1 MSAEFTTVDTAT
13 LPPPTVVEALDFEAI
28 LAAHRADL
36 LARYPAAAQVIDLE
50 SEPLAKLLEAHAY
63 RELLYRAR
71 VNDAARAHL
80 VAFAT
85 GGDLEHLGAF
95 YNVPRLG
102 GESDERYRRRILLR
116 VAALAGN
123 GTKEHY
129 EQVALTASQ
138 NVQDAIATQPWPGR
152 VNVQLW
158 LVDHGQAEA
167 TQAQVLAA
175 LTAPAARPLGVPV
188 TVSLAKPHAIHLTAR
203 LLREGGAPVNLVA
216 QVQDSLP
223 AALAA
228 YARLGRAVPRS
239 WITTR
244 LHVAGIARV
253 TYPDGA
259 APPEVTTLA
268 ADEYPVWGTVQLVD
282 EGALT

>member
-1 MSAEFTTVDTAT
+1 MTFDIAT
-13 LPPPTVVEALDFEAI
+13 LPPPSVVEPLDFEAI
-28 LAAHRADL
+28 LAAQRTDL
-36 LARYPAAAQVIDLE
+36 IARYPEAADVLDLE
-50 SEPLAKLLEAHAY
+50 SEPLAKLMEVFAY

-85 GGDLEHLGAF
+85 GSDLEHLGAF
-95 YNVPRLG
+95 YNVPRID
-102 GESDERYRRRILLR
+102 GEADDRYRRRILLR

-129 EQVALTASQ
+129 EHVALTASQ
-138 NVQDAIATQPWPGR
+138 NVQDAIATQPWPGS

-158 LVDHGQAEA
+158 LADHSQAEA

-188 TVSLAKPHAIHLTAR
+188 SVSLAKPRHIHLTAR

-216 QVQDSLP
+216 QVLESLP
-223 AALAA
+223 AAMAA

-253 TYPDGA
+253 TYPDDA

-268 ADEYPVWGTVQLVD
+268 ADEYPVWGNVQLVD
-282 EGALT
+282 EGAQP

>member
-1 MSAEFTTVDTAT
+1 MTLDIAT
-13 LPPPTVVEALDFEAI
+13 LPPPSVVEPLDFEAI
-28 LAAHRADL
+28 LAAQRTDL
-36 LARYPAAAQVIDLE
+36 IARYPEAADVLDLE
-50 SEPLAKLLEAHAY
+50 SEPLAKLMEVFAY

-85 GGDLEHLGAF
+85 GSDLEHLGAF
-95 YNVPRLG
+95 YNVPRID
-102 GESDERYRRRILLR
+102 GEADDRYRRRILLR

-129 EQVALTASQ
+129 EHVALTASQ

-158 LVDHGQAEA
+158 LADHSQAEA

-188 TVSLAKPHAIHLTAR
+188 SVSLAKPRHIHLTAR

-216 QVQDSLP
+216 QVLESLP
-223 AALAA
+223 AAMAA

-253 TYPDGA
+253 TYPDDA

-282 EGALT
+282 EGAQP

>member
-1 MSAEFTTVDTAT
+1 MTFDIAT
-13 LPPPTVVEALDFEAI
+13 LPPPSVVEPLDFEAI
-28 LAAHRADL
+28 LAAQRTDL
-36 LARYPAAAQVIDLE
+36 IARYPEAADVLDLE
-50 SEPLAKLLEAHAY
+50 SEPLAKLMEVFAY

-85 GGDLEHLGAF
+85 GSDLEHLGAF
-95 YNVPRLG
+95 YNVPRID
-102 GESDERYRRRILLR
+102 GEADDRYRRRILLR

-129 EQVALTASQ
+129 EHVALTASQ

-158 LVDHGQAEA
+158 LADHSQAEA

-188 TVSLAKPHAIHLTAR
+188 SVSLAKPRHIHLTAR

-216 QVQDSLP
+216 QVLESLP
-223 AALAA
+223 AAMAA

-253 TYPDGA
+253 TYPDDA

>member
-1 MSAEFTTVDTAT
+1 MTFDIAT
-13 LPPPTVVEALDFEAI
+13 LPPPSVVEPLDFEAI
-28 LAAHRADL
+28 LAAQRTDL
-36 LARYPAAAQVIDLE
+36 IARYPEAADVLDLE
-50 SEPLAKLLEAHAY
+50 SEPLAKLMEVFAY

-85 GGDLEHLGAF
+85 GSDLEHLGAF
-95 YNVPRLG
+95 YNVPRID
-102 GESDERYRRRILLR
+102 GEADDRYRRRILLR

-129 EQVALTASQ
+129 EHVALTASQ
-138 NVQDAIATQPWPGR
+138 NVQDAIATQPWPGS

-158 LVDHGQAEA
+158 LADHSQAEA

-188 TVSLAKPHAIHLTAR
+188 SVSLAKPRHIHLTAR

-216 QVQDSLP
+216 QVLESLP
-223 AALAA
+223 AAMAA

-253 TYPDGA
+253 TYPDDA

-268 ADEYPVWGTVQLVD
+268 ADEYPVWGTVQLGD
-282 EGALT
+282 DGAQP

>member
-1 MSAEFTTVDTAT
+1 MTLDIAT
-13 LPPPTVVEALDFEAI
+13 LPPPSVVEPLDFEAI
-28 LAAHRADL
+28 LAAQRTDL
-36 LARYPAAAQVIDLE
+36 IARYPEAADVLDLE
-50 SEPLAKLLEAHAY
+50 SEPLAKLMEVFAY

-85 GGDLEHLGAF
+85 GSDLEHLGAF
-95 YNVPRLG
+95 YNVPRID
-102 GESDERYRRRILLR
+102 GEADDRYRRRILLR

-129 EQVALTASQ
+129 EHVALTASQ
-138 NVQDAIATQPWPGR
+138 NVQDAIATQPWPGS

-158 LVDHGQAEA
+158 LADHSQAEA

-188 TVSLAKPHAIHLTAR
+188 SVSLAKPRHIHLTAR

-216 QVQDSLP
+216 QVLESLP
-223 AALAA
+223 AAMAA

-253 TYPDGA
+253 TYPDDA

-282 EGALT
+282 EGAQP

>member
-1 MSAEFTTVDTAT
+1 MTLDIAT
-13 LPPPTVVEALDFEAI
+13 LPPPSVVEPLDFEAI
-28 LAAHRADL
+28 LAAQRTDL
-36 LARYPAAAQVIDLE
+36 IARYPEADDVLDLE
-50 SEPLAKLLEAHAY
+50 SEPLAKLMEVFAY

-85 GGDLEHLGAF
+85 GSDLEHLGAF
-95 YNVPRLG
+95 YNVPRID
-102 GESDERYRRRILLR
+102 GEADDRYRRRILLR

-129 EQVALTASQ
+129 EHVALTASQ
-138 NVQDAIATQPWPGR
+138 NVQDAIATQPWPGS

-158 LVDHGQAEA
+158 LADHSQAEA

-188 TVSLAKPHAIHLTAR
+188 SVSLAKPRHIHLTAR
-203 LLREGGAPVNLVA
+203 LQREGGAPVNLVA
-216 QVQDSLP
+216 QVLESLP
-223 AALAA
+223 AAMAA

-253 TYPDGA
+253 TYPDDA

-282 EGALT
+282 EGAQP

>member
-1 MSAEFTTVDTAT
+1 MTFDIAT
-13 LPPPTVVEALDFEAI
+13 LPPPSVVEPLDFEAI
-28 LAAHRADL
+28 LAAQRTDL
-36 LARYPAAAQVIDLE
+36 IARYPEAADVLDLE
-50 SEPLAKLLEAHAY
+50 SEPLAKLMEVFAY

-85 GGDLEHLGAF
+85 GSDLEHLGAF
-95 YNVPRLG
+95 YNVPRID
-102 GESDERYRRRILLR
+102 GEADDRYRRRILLR

-129 EQVALTASQ
+129 EHVALTASQ

-158 LVDHGQAEA
+158 LADHSQAEA

-188 TVSLAKPHAIHLTAR
+188 SVSLAKPRHIHLTAR

-216 QVQDSLP
+216 QVLESLP
-223 AALAA
+223 TAMAA

-253 TYPDGA
+253 TYPDDA

>member
-1 MSAEFTTVDTAT
+1 MSVDVIDTTT
-13 LPPPTVVEALDFEAI
+13 LPQPTVVEALDFEAI
-28 LAAHRADL
+28 LAEHRADL
-36 LARYPAAAQVIDLE
+36 LERYPAAADVMDLE

-80 VAFAT
+80 LAFAT
-85 GGDLEHLGAF
+85 GSDLEHLGAF
-95 YNVPRLG
+95 YSVPRLD
-102 GESDERYRRRILLR
+102 GESDERLRRRILLR
-116 VAALAGN
+116 VAALSGN

-129 EQVALTASQ
+129 EQIALTASQ

-158 LVDHGQAEA
+158 LVDQAQAEA

-175 LTAPAARPLGVPV
+175 LTAPAARPLGVPIA
-188 TVSLAKPHAIHLTAR
+188 VSLAKPRAIHLTAG
-203 LLREGGAPVNLVA
+203 LLRESGAPVNLVA
-216 QVQDSLP
+216 QVQASLP
-223 AALAA
+223 AAMAA

-253 TYPDGA
+253 TYPDDA
-259 APPEVTTLA
+259 APPEVTPLA
-268 ADEYPVWGTVQLVD
+268 ADEYPVWGAVQLVD
-282 EGALT
+282 EGVQA

>member
-1 MSAEFTTVDTAT
+1 MTLDIAT
-13 LPPPTVVEALDFEAI
+13 LPPPSVVEPLDFEAI
-28 LAAHRADL
+28 LAAQRTDL
-36 LARYPAAAQVIDLE
+36 IARYPEAADVLDLE
-50 SEPLAKLLEAHAY
+50 SEPLAKLMEVFAY

-85 GGDLEHLGAF
+85 GSDLEHLGAF
-95 YNVPRLG
+95 YNVPRID
-102 GESDERYRRRILLR
+102 GEADDRYRRRILLR

-129 EQVALTASQ
+129 EHVALTASQ

-158 LVDHGQAEA
+158 LADHSQAEA

-175 LTAPAARPLGVPV
+175 ITAPAARPLGVPV
-188 TVSLAKPHAIHLTAR
+188 SVSLAKPRHIHLTAR

-216 QVQDSLP
+216 QVLESLP
-223 AALAA
+223 AAMAA

-253 TYPDGA
+253 TYPDDA

-282 EGALT
+282 EGAQP

>member
-1 MSAEFTTVDTAT
+1 MTFDIAT
-13 LPPPTVVEALDFEAI
+13 LPPPSVVEPLDFEAI
-28 LAAHRADL
+28 LAAQRTDL
-36 LARYPAAAQVIDLE
+36 IARYPEAADVLDLE
-50 SEPLAKLLEAHAY
+50 SEPLAKLMEVFAY

-85 GGDLEHLGAF
+85 GSDLEHLGAF
-95 YNVPRLG
+95 YNVPRID
-102 GESDERYRRRILLR
+102 GEADDRYRRRILLR

-129 EQVALTASQ
+129 EHVALTASQ

-158 LVDHGQAEA
+158 LADHSQAEA

-188 TVSLAKPHAIHLTAR
+188 SVSLAKPRHIHLTAR

-216 QVQDSLP
+216 QVLESLP
-223 AALAA
+223 AAMAA

-253 TYPDGA
+253 TYPDDA

-282 EGALT
+282 EGAQP

>member
-1 MSAEFTTVDTAT
+1 MTFDIAT
-13 LPPPTVVEALDFEAI
+13 LPPPSVVEPLDFEAI
-28 LAAHRADL
+28 LAAQRTDL
-36 LARYPAAAQVIDLE
+36 IARYPEAADVLDLE
-50 SEPLAKLLEAHAY
+50 SEPLAKLMEVFAY

-85 GGDLEHLGAF
+85 GSDLEHLGAF
-95 YNVPRLG
+95 YNVPRID
-102 GESDERYRRRILLR
+102 GEADDRYRRRILLR

-129 EQVALTASQ
+129 EHVALTASQ
-138 NVQDAIATQPWPGR
+138 NVQDAIATQPWPGS

-158 LVDHGQAEA
+158 LADHSQAEA

-188 TVSLAKPHAIHLTAR
+188 SVSLAKPRHIHLTAR

-216 QVQDSLP
+216 QVLESLP
-223 AALAA
+223 AAMAA

-253 TYPDGA
+253 TYPDDA

-282 EGALT
+282 EGAQP

>member
-1 MSAEFTTVDTAT
+1 MTFDIAT
-13 LPPPTVVEALDFEAI
+13 LPPPSVVEPLDFEAI
-28 LAAHRADL
+28 LAAQRTDL
-36 LARYPAAAQVIDLE
+36 IARYPEAADVLDLE
-50 SEPLAKLLEAHAY
+50 SEPLAKLMEVFAY

-85 GGDLEHLGAF
+85 GSDLEHLGAF
-95 YNVPRLG
+95 YNVPRID
-102 GESDERYRRRILLR
+102 GEADDRYRRRILLR

-129 EQVALTASQ
+129 EHVALTASQ
-138 NVQDAIATQPWPGR
+138 TVQDAIATQPWPGS

-158 LVDHGQAEA
+158 LADHSQAEA

-188 TVSLAKPHAIHLTAR
+188 SVSLAKPRHIHLTAR
-203 LLREGGAPVNLVA
+203 LLREGGAPVNLVD
-216 QVQDSLP
+216 QVLESLP
-223 AALAA
+223 AAMAA

-253 TYPDGA
+253 TYPDDA

-282 EGALT
+282 EGAQP

>member
-1 MSAEFTTVDTAT
+1 MTFDIAT
-13 LPPPTVVEALDFEAI
+13 LPPPSVVEPLDFEAI
-28 LAAHRADL
+28 LAAQRTDL
-36 LARYPAAAQVIDLE
+36 IARYPEAADVLDLE
-50 SEPLAKLLEAHAY
+50 SEPLAKLMEVFAY

-85 GGDLEHLGAF
+85 GSDLEHLGAF
-95 YNVPRLG
+95 YNVPRID
-102 GESDERYRRRILLR
+102 GEADDRYRRRILLR

-129 EQVALTASQ
+129 EHVALTASQ
-138 NVQDAIATQPWPGR
+138 NVQDAIATQPWPGS

-158 LVDHGQAEA
+158 LADHSQAEA

-188 TVSLAKPHAIHLTAR
+188 SVSLAQPRHIHLTAR

-216 QVQDSLP
+216 QVLESLP
-223 AALAA
+223 AAMAD

-253 TYPDGA
+253 TYPDDA

-282 EGALT
+282 EGAQP

>member
-1 MSAEFTTVDTAT
+1 MTLDIAT
-13 LPPPTVVEALDFEAI
+13 LPPPSVVEPLDFEAI
-28 LAAHRADL
+28 LAAQRTDL
-36 LARYPAAAQVIDLE
+36 IARYPEAADVLDLE
-50 SEPLAKLLEAHAY
+50 SEPLAKLMEVFAY

-85 GGDLEHLGAF
+85 GSDLEHLGAF
-95 YNVPRLG
+95 YNVPRID
-102 GESDERYRRRILLR
+102 GEADDRYRRRILLR

-129 EQVALTASQ
+129 EHVALTASH
-138 NVQDAIATQPWPGR
+138 NVQDAIATQPWPGS

-158 LVDHGQAEA
+158 LADHSQAEA

-188 TVSLAKPHAIHLTAR
+188 SVSLAKPRHIHLTAR

-216 QVQDSLP
+216 QVLESLP
-223 AALAA
+223 AAMAA

-253 TYPDGA
+253 TYPDDA

-268 ADEYPVWGTVQLVD
+268 ADEYPVWGNVQLVD
-282 EGALT
+282 EGAQP